1 MGVEW
6 CSGCIINNIY
16 LDKPNIVVF
25 DRIESAQNLKGE
37 TLGKF
42 LSAKYYFELAWMEQ
56 SWKCLGDTVSIMH
69 MHCSGERR
77 ERELGDLK
85 VCLHT
90 LHTSLLGRNFCT

>member
-1 MGVEW
+1 MIAKHSPCKAFYELKHCPLELSGLEKGRVGVEW

-42 LSAKYYFELAWMEQ
+42 LSAKYYCPPKRAGLGEWM
-56 SWKCLGDTVSIMH
+56 
-69 MHCSGERR
+69 
-77 ERELGDLK
+77 
-85 VCLHT
+85 
-90 LHTSLLGRNFCT
+90 